1 MGEFG
6 NDWRQVN
13 VPVLGL
19 PEEGLGKLQ
28 LQIQLAGPGEIWID
42 DVQFGDLAF
51 GPHEQRALLKTVYPA
66 RPTLDGG
73 QVVQCLRILESYWP
87 RFLFEHVAPLE
98 EVTPLK
104 NAGPAVARASQQPA
118 AAPDEKPAEKPAEP
132 KESAGFLGRI
142 RDLVPERLRF

>member
-6 NDWRQVN
+6 DDWRQVN

-19 PEEGLGKLQ
+19 PEEGLGQLQ
-28 LQIQLAGPGEIWID
+28 FQIQLTGPGEIWID

-51 GPHEQRALLKTVYPA
+51 GPQEQLALLKTVYPA

-73 QVVQCLRILESYWP
+73 QVVQCLRILESYWS

-98 EVTPLK
+98 E
-104 NAGPAVARASQQPA
+104 AGPAVARTPQPPV
-118 AAPDEKPAEKPAEP
+118 APPGEKPSEQ